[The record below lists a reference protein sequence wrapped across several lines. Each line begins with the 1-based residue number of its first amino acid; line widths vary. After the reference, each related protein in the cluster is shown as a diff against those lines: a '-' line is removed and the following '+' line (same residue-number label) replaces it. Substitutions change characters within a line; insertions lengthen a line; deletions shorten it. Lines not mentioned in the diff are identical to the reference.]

1 MIRRINFQPNLGCFS
16 ALILGLAIPVISS
29 AAEQQ
34 ATDLRARATL
44 AGTAGDIRSTVTLR
58 LDHPR
63 AQAIKNRLTQNG
75 ITESDVL
82 RLALEKFGSVATVVK
97 YQTRI
102 PKGNSAEKRQEAL
115 EIFGAIAEVVD
126 ARRTPFVL
134 LDAAS
139 ASDIRSQTSQ
149 TSYDYTFWQD
159 TQFNWRLITA
169 DPDDYFRHK
178 IDAATSATSASDLA
192 YWHLSLGAIER
203 ASGRNRRAERRFEK
217 TFDLS
222 EDIVPGPFRL
232 RLRAAAALAALAAS
246 RDGDAFKRYCGAYAL
261 ALGDYTIP
269 QTGYLPLIRFRPE
282 YPRSA
287 RTQKI
292 EGYVVAEFTVT
303 EACRPKDIEV
313 VESEP
318 PHVFDAAA
326 VETLR
331 RFRFLP
337 AVKGGS
343 LVKSDGIRYTVQ
355 FRIDRSQPRARRR

>member
-1 MIRRINFQPNLGCFS
+1 MRKWPRCASG
-16 ALILGLAIPVISS
+16 ALILGLTIPVISS

-34 ATDLRARATL
+34 ITHPRARVTL

-63 AQAIKNRLTQNG
+63 AQAIENRLTQIG

-82 RLALEKFGSVATVVK
+82 RLALEKFGGVTTVVK
-97 YQTRI
+97 YETRI
-102 PKGNSAEKRQEAL
+102 PRGNSAEKRQEAL

-139 ASDIRSQTSQ
+139 ASDIRSRTNQ

-159 TQFNWRLITA
+159 TALDWRLISA

-178 IDAATSATSASDLA
+178 IDAATRETSTSDLA

-203 ASGRNRRAERRFEK
+203 ASGRNRRAAGQFEK
-217 TFDLS
+217 TFGLTEDL
-222 EDIVPGPFRL
+222 VPGRFL
-232 RLRAAAALAALAAS
+232 LQLRAAAALAALAAS
-246 RDGDAFKRYCGAYAL
+246 RDGDAFKRYCSAYAL

-282 YPRSA
+282 YPRTA

-292 EGYVVAEFTVT
+292 EGYVVAEFTIT
-303 EACRPKDIEV
+303 EACRPKDIEI

-318 PHVFDAAA
+318 PDVFDAAA
-326 VETLR
+326 VETLA

-337 AVKGGS
+337 AVKDGS

-355 FRIDRSQPRARRR
+355 FQIDPSQPRTRRR

>member
-1 MIRRINFQPNLGCFS
+1 MRKWPRCASG
-16 ALILGLAIPVISS
+16 ALILGLTIPVISS

-34 ATDLRARATL
+34 ITHPRARVTL

-63 AQAIKNRLTQNG
+63 AQAIENRLTQIG

-82 RLALEKFGSVATVVK
+82 RLALEKFGGVTTVVK
-97 YQTRI
+97 YETRI
-102 PKGNSAEKRQEAL
+102 PRGNSAEKRQEAL

-139 ASDIRSQTSQ
+139 ASDIRSRTNQ

-159 TQFNWRLITA
+159 TALDWRLISA

-178 IDAATSATSASDLA
+178 IDAATRETSTSDLA

-203 ASGRNRRAERRFEK
+203 ASGRNRRAAGQFEK
-217 TFDLS
+217 TFGLS
-222 EDIVPGPFRL
+222 EDLVPGRFLL

-246 RDGDAFKRYCGAYAL
+246 RDGEAFKRYCGAYAL

-282 YPRSA
+282 YPRTA

-292 EGYVVAEFTVT
+292 EGYVVAEFTIT
-303 EACRPKDIEV
+303 ETCRPKDIEI

-318 PHVFDAAA
+318 PDVFDAAA
-326 VETLR
+326 VETLA

-337 AVKGGS
+337 AVKDGS

-355 FRIDRSQPRARRR
+355 FQIDPSQPRTRRR